1 MRREQIAGMR
11 IMLGLALAGWAV
23 VAVVGC
29 QSLSGGTK
37 GRVYYAVSIAPDGT
51 VTQDHGINVRS
62 NPGVFGGRISDPIQ
76 EPTLEVLR
84 ENGGVTVTLGL
95 DQMFTDSDTVEQ
107 GNNFVE
113 AWKDAQPTIIELIGA
128 LKAYLAAAGGV
139 TP

>member
-1 MRREQIAGMR
+1 MRREQITGMR

-23 VAVVGC
+23 VFAGC

-37 GRVYYAVSIAPDGT
+37 GRVYYAVSVAPDGT
-51 VTQDHGINVRS
+51 VKQDHGINVRS

-84 ENGGVTVTLGL
+84 ENGGVSVTLRL
-95 DQMFTDSDTVEQ
+95 DQMFTDSDTIEQ
-107 GNNFVE
+107 GDNFVE
-113 AWKDAQPTIIELIGA
+113 AWKDAQPTIMRL
-128 LKAYLAAAGGV
+128 LAAIEKLAASGI